1 MKHFSPDAIQR
12 RMTKK
17 RGGSPPTQ
25 AGTPVGP
32 RGGNKKLAPSNSKS
46 AGSFYKKPSKP
57 GPLFKG
63 LYGNKNPR

>member
-1 MKHFSPDAIQR
+1 MKKFSPDTIQR
-12 RMTKK
+12 RLSKGK
-17 RGGSPPTQ
+17 GGPPTR

-32 RGGNKKLAPSNSKS
+32 RGGKKKLAPNNSKS
-46 AGSFYKKPSKP
+46 AGSIFKKSSGT